1 MSKSVVAPE
10 SPEHL
15 ADVLRESAFRNKS
28 IALAGNDS
36 KLKMAGPAVDSEVVV
51 STRSLG
57 RVLQYEPKDLT
68 ISVEAG
74 MPFSRLQTLLDT
86 EGQMIALDPPFAA
99 QATIGGVVASN
110 TSGPMRLGYGTA
122 RDLVIGMTF
131 ATLEGKLVQTGGMVV
146 KNVAGLDMAKLL
158 IGSFGTLAAITSINF
173 RVHSRPAQT
182 MTFLLRAPK
191 LQGVRELRQLI
202 RRSPVQPMAVDLLSP
217 AAAARFNQEPFVVA
231 VRAAGSDAALKR
243 YRQELPQADA
253 VTGEEEESLWSRIR
267 EYTPEFLERRPEGV
281 VLRVSSTLGGLAEA
295 MDSVADPFITRLMAG
310 ISYVYLPSW
319 AAAAP
324 ILTRLQ
330 RLRVPAT
337 VEYAPHGVR
346 TNYELWHIPDG
357 AAHQNAFDM
366 MKKVKQMF
374 DPHGLLN
381 RDRLYG
387 RI

>member
-1 MSKSVVAPE
+1 MSKSAVAPE
-10 SPEHL
+10 SPELL
-15 ADVLRESAFRNKS
+15 ADVLRESALLTKT
-28 IALAGNDS
+28 IALAGNNS
-36 KLKMAGPAVDSEVVV
+36 KLKMAGPALDAEVAV
-51 STRSLG
+51 STRGLA

-74 MPFSRLQTLLDT
+74 MPFSRLQTLLAA

-99 QATIGGVVASN
+99 QATIGGVIASN
-110 TSGPMRLGYGTA
+110 SSGPMRLGYGTA

-131 ATLEGKLVQTGGMVV
+131 ATLEGKLVKTGGMVV

-182 MTFLLRAPK
+182 MTFLLRAAK
-191 LQGVRELRQLI
+191 LQGVRELRQMI
-202 RRSPVQPMAVDLLSP
+202 RRSPLQPIAVDLLSP
-217 AAAARFNQEPFVVA
+217 AAAARLNQEPFVVA
-231 VRAAGSDAALKR
+231 VRAVGCEATLKR

-253 VTGEEEESLWSRIR
+253 LTGTEEEALWTRIR
-267 EYTPEFLERRPEGV
+267 EYSPEFLERRPDGV
-281 VLRVSSTLGGLAEA
+281 VLRISSKLDGLTEA
-295 MDSVADPFITRLMAG
+295 MEGIADPFITRLMAG
-310 ISYVYLPSW
+310 VSYVYLTSW
-319 AAAAP
+319 TGAAP
-324 ILTRLQ
+324 ILSRIQ
-330 RLRVPAT
+330 RLRVPAA
-337 VEYAPHGVR
+337 VEYAPQAVR

-357 AAHQNAFDM
+357 AAHKNAFDM

-374 DPHGLLN
+374 DPHSLLN